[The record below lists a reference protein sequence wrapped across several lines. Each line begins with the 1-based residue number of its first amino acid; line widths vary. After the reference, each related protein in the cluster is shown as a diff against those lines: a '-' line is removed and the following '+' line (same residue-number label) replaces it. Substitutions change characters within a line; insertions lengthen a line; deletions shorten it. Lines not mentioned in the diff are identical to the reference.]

1 MPRSLVS
8 QAGRLVTRRQ
18 ISFFA
23 IEAHAG
29 AKAHAFM
36 MRRSKNSPE
45 VASLSKRFLQI
56 VIICRLIH
64 TSWTRMEIFGLCLP
78 DMKIM

>member
-1 MPRSLVS
+1 
-8 QAGRLVTRRQ
+8 
-18 ISFFA
+18 
-23 IEAHAG
+23 
-29 AKAHAFM
+29 M